1 MTRKQNRIVGNLGQ
15 LLRKAFIQRQWIAS
29 GKIGATATLKKQR
42 VTRNQCS
49 VEHEALAARG
59 VPWGVN
65 EFNRNVASHHNI
77 AAAVRN
83 EIGIGEVRDLANVFG
98 FFGLHMN
105 RHRNDVEQFV
115 HAFDGV
121 THHLSTNVIGVIV
134 GCEHTGDFHV
144 VGGEH
149 IDNALHVVGRVD
161 SHGLAGLAIA
171 DEVDE
176 VHHLAGE
183 RIGRRDVATGKQLA
197 EIEAISCGGISHRDS
212 LAEGRRNGH
221 TPLITFGGIDMTN
234 TDKVHEPLTDLF
246 MGFTLDTDDP
256 FPIYAQLREQNPVAW
271 NATQGFWVASRHAD
285 CMAVSTAPDTF
296 RSAKGILTFEIGADY
311 ATPPTMMHTDP
322 PDHTRY
328 RNLVQ
333 PAFGRK
339 VVRTLE
345 NSVHAAAKTLVDAL
359 PLNKPFEIVAPL
371 AVPLPVQVIAQ
382 LLGLPESEWDKVWDW
397 SEASI
402 PGTEIFNNE
411 ELKNRLNGEMMAELM
426 RLVATSRTEPREDV
440 ISMLSSVEIDG
451 DRLTDDEIAMF
462 LNQILVAGNETTRNT
477 ISGGLVALAENP
489 DQWARLVADRSL
501 VASIYFMRT
510 AAVDT
515 VLGGQQ
521 ISAGDAVVMV
531 YASANRDEAEF
542 GPTADQFDVG
552 RSPNHQIAFGFG
564 AHFCL
569 GAALARLE
577 VAAVLEHLLDRG
589 VTRLELLSPA
599 GMSASNV
606 IAGVNRAEV
615 ILHTN

>member
-1 MTRKQNRIVGNLGQ
+1 
-15 LLRKAFIQRQWIAS
+15 
-29 GKIGATATLKKQR
+29 
-42 VTRNQCS
+42 
-49 VEHEALAARG
+49 
-59 VPWGVN
+59 
-65 EFNRNVASHHNI
+65 
-77 AAAVRN
+77 
-83 EIGIGEVRDLANVFG
+83 
-98 FFGLHMN
+98 
-105 RHRNDVEQFV
+105 
-115 HAFDGV
+115 
-121 THHLSTNVIGVIV
+121 
-134 GCEHTGDFHV
+134 
-144 VGGEH
+144 
-149 IDNALHVVGRVD
+149 
-161 SHGLAGLAIA
+161 
-171 DEVDE
+171 
-176 VHHLAGE
+176 
-183 RIGRRDVATGKQLA
+183 
-197 EIEAISCGGISHRDS
+197 
-212 LAEGRRNGH
+212 
-221 TPLITFGGIDMTN
+221 
-234 TDKVHEPLTDLF
+234 
-246 MGFTLDTDDP
+246 
-256 FPIYAQLREQNPVAW
+256 
-271 NATQGFWVASRHAD
+271 
-285 CMAVSTAPDTF
+285 
-296 RSAKGILTFEIGADY
+296 
-311 ATPPTMMHTDP
+311 MMHTDP

-345 NSVHAAAKTLVDAL
+345 DSVHTAAKVLVDKL
-359 PLNKPFEIVAPL
+359 PLNEQIEIVAPL

-402 PGTEIFNNE
+402 PGTEIFNDPE
-411 ELKNRLNGEMMAELM
+411 RKARLSAEMMTELM

-489 DQWARLVADRSL
+489 DQWSRLVADRSL
-501 VASIYFMRT
+501 IASAVDEILRWTTAVIYFMRT

-515 VLGGQQ
+515 VLGGKQ
-521 ISAGDAVVMV
+521 ISAGDSVVMV

-552 RSPNHQIAFGFG
+552 RSPNHHVAFGFG

-589 VTRLELLSPA
+589 VTRIELLSPA

-606 IAGVNRAEV
+606 IAGVNRAQV